1 MIKEG
6 GINGHEKWEKEK
18 NRTGEWGTKERQKHT
33 AFSQYPAT

>member
-1 MIKEG
+1 MKSE
-6 GINGHEKWEKEK
+6 EKKRGK